1 MRRGIPLPEFDRE
14 FTRLGGT
21 IERDG
26 GGHNLYKYPGLPVY
40 GTHSSNRE
48 APGKLV
54 SMLRKMEAGVIV
66 SPERVS
72 ETEQASP
79 TDDLTIG
86 ERHRFIQRPNPSY
99 DIAVTSPHR
108 PESVLET
115 VERLAAQKAA
125 DRDAAIMQQAQR
137 NIPSEPAAPYVS
149 QVPPVRFAPEPRRAW
164 DAPVP
169 HGDVVTDE
177 IYERCL
183 TVLKTALEYEEGGA
197 VKDFETQLEWEAE
210 LTSIG
215 WHPVGGFPEV
225 HEGIANGDASWKPS
239 RFVIVVVR
247 PSGGL
252 SNNHTWYIPLGKP
265 GGAQT
270 LVALHTVGA
279 PTFAHFM
286 AGWERGLDFERRACL
301 AMGAEAVVTA

>member
-14 FTRLGGT
+14 FLRLGGT

-26 GGHNLYKYPGLPVY
+26 GGHNLYRFPGLPVY

-54 SMLRKMEAGVIV
+54 SMLRKMEAGVVV
-66 SPERVS
+66 SPEWVS
-72 ETEQASP
+72 ETAPVIEVP
-79 TDDLTIG
+79 MIE

-99 DIAVTSPHR
+99 DISVASPHR
-108 PESVLET
+108 PEAVLEM
-115 VERLAAQKAA
+115 VERLAQQKAA
-125 DRDAAIMQQAQR
+125 DRDAAIMRQAQG
-137 NIPSEPAAPYVS
+137 NIPSVPAAPYVS
-149 QVPPVRFAPEPRRAW
+149 TVPPVRFAPDPQRAW
-164 DAPVP
+164 DAPVSY
-169 HGDVVTDE
+169 GDVVTDK

-183 TVLKTALEYEEGGA
+183 TVLKTALEYEEGGI
-197 VKDFETQLEWEAE
+197 VKDFETQLEWETE

-215 WHPVGGFPEV
+215 WNPVGGFPNV
-225 HEGIANGDASWKPS
+225 HEACANGNASWKPS
-239 RFVIVVVR
+239 RFAIVIVR

-252 SNNHTWYIPLGKP
+252 RNDNTWYIPLGKP